1 MSNVISFR
9 KAAFGKVRIYRRLWS
24 YKQMRLLFEMDK
36 KNYGGCVRAFTRNS
50 ARSIII
56 RNGKIAM
63 IHSLK
68 YDYYKFPGG
77 GIEPGESD
85 IDVLIRET
93 AEEAG
98 LTVVPDTIREYG
110 YVHRIQKSTVEED
123 EYFIQDNYYYLCDVE
138 EGVRPQKLDSY
149 ESEEHFTLEY
159 VKPETAILSNRT
171 KDHGPKDPVMLER
184 KARVLEMLLSEGLI

>member
-1 MSNVISFR
+1 
-9 KAAFGKVRIYRRLWS
+9 
-24 YKQMRLLFEMDK
+24 MRLLFAIDK
-36 KNYGGCVRAFTRNS
+36 QDYAACTYTFVRNS
-50 ARSIII
+50 ARSIIL
-56 RNGKIAM
+56 RDGKIAM

-68 YDYYKFPGG
+68 YNYYKYPGG
-77 GIEPGESD
+77 GIEPGESAVD
-85 IDVLIRET
+85 ALIRET

-123 EYFIQDNYYYLCDVE
+123 ECFIQDNYYYLCDVE
-138 EGVRPQKLDSY
+138 EGVRPQKLDDY

-184 KARVLEMLLSEGLI
+184 EARVLEMLLSEGLI

>member
-1 MSNVISFR
+1 
-9 KAAFGKVRIYRRLWS
+9 
-24 YKQMRLLFEMDK
+24 MRLLFEMDK
-36 KNYGGCVRAFTRNS
+36 KDYGGCTHAFTRDS

-77 GIEPGESD
+77 GIEPGESAAD
-85 IDVLIRET
+85 ALIRET

-98 LTVVPDTIREYG
+98 LTVISDSIREYG

-123 EYFIQDNYYYLCDVE
+123 EYFVQDNYYYLCDAE
-138 EGVRPQKLDSY
+138 ESVRPQKLDDY
-149 ESEEHFTLEY
+149 ESDEHFTLEF
-159 VKPETAILSNRT
+159 VIPETAILSNRT

-184 KARVLEMLLSEGLI
+184 EARVLEMLLSEGMIE

>member
-1 MSNVISFR
+1 
-9 KAAFGKVRIYRRLWS
+9 
-24 YKQMRLLFEMDK
+24 MRLLFEMDK
-36 KNYGGCVRAFTRNS
+36 KDYGGCAHSFTRDS

-77 GIEPGESD
+77 GIEPGECAVD
-85 IDVLIRET
+85 ALIRET

-98 LTVVPDTIREYG
+98 LIVIPDSIREYG
-110 YVHRIQKSTVEED
+110 HVHRIQKSTVKED
-123 EYFIQDNYYYLCDVE
+123 EYFVQDNYYFLCDVE
-138 EGVRPQKLDSY
+138 EGVGPQKLDDY
-149 ESEEHFTLEY
+149 ESDEHFTLEY
-159 VKPETAILSNRT
+159 VMPESAILSNRT

-184 KARVLEMLLSEGLI
+184 EARVLEMLLSDGLIE

>member
-1 MSNVISFR
+1 
-9 KAAFGKVRIYRRLWS
+9 
-24 YKQMRLLFEMDK
+24 MRLLFEMDK
-36 KNYGGCVRAFTRNS
+36 KDYGGCTRSFTRDS

-56 RNGKIAM
+56 RKDRIAM
-63 IHSLK
+63 IHSQK

-85 IDVLIRET
+85 VDALIRET

-98 LTVVPDTIREYG
+98 LIVIPDSIREYG

-123 EYFIQDNYYYLCDVE
+123 EYFIQNNYYYLCNVE
-138 EGVRPQKLDSY
+138 EGVRPQKLDEY
-149 ESEEHFTLEY
+149 ESDEHFTLEY
-159 VKPETAILSNRT
+159 VMPETAILSNRT

-184 KARVLEMLLSEGLI
+184 EARVLEMLLSDGLIE

>member
-1 MSNVISFR
+1 
-9 KAAFGKVRIYRRLWS
+9 
-24 YKQMRLLFEMDK
+24 MRLLFEIDK
-36 KNYGGCVRAFTRNS
+36 KDYGGCTHTFARDS

-56 RNGKIAM
+56 KNGKIAM

-77 GIEPGESD
+77 GIEPGESATD
-85 IDVLIRET
+85 ALIRET

-98 LTVVPDTIREYG
+98 LTVIPDSIRDYG
-110 YVHRIQKSTVEED
+110 CVHRIQKSTAKED
-123 EYFIQDNYYYLCDVE
+123 EYFVQDNYYYLCDVE
-138 EGVRPQKLDSY
+138 ESVRPQKLDGY
-149 ESEEHFTLEY
+149 ESDEHFTLKY

-184 KARVLEMLLSEGLI
+184 EARVLEILLSEGLI

>member
-1 MSNVISFR
+1 
-9 KAAFGKVRIYRRLWS
+9 
-24 YKQMRLLFEMDK
+24 MRLLFEMDK
-36 KNYGGCVRAFTRNS
+36 KDYGGCTHTFTRDS

-77 GIEPGESD
+77 GIEPGESAAD
-85 IDVLIRET
+85 ALIRET

-98 LTVVPDTIREYG
+98 LTVISDSIREYG

-123 EYFIQDNYYYLCDVE
+123 EYFVQDASFTVSVP
-138 EGVRPQKLDSY
+138 GSAVRRPFFLS
-149 ESEEHFTLEY
+149 SSLPFM
-159 VKPETAILSNRT
+159 IL
-171 KDHGPKDPVMLER
+171 
-184 KARVLEMLLSEGLI
+184 

>member
-1 MSNVISFR
+1 
-9 KAAFGKVRIYRRLWS
+9 
-24 YKQMRLLFEMDK
+24 MRLLFEMDK
-36 KNYGGCVRAFTRNS
+36 KDYGGCTHTFTRDS

-77 GIEPGESD
+77 GIEPGESAAD
-85 IDVLIRET
+85 ALIRET

-98 LTVVPDTIREYG
+98 LTVIPESIREYG
-110 YVHRIQKSTVEED
+110 YVHRVQKSRVKED
-123 EYFIQDNYYYLCDVE
+123 EYFVQDNYYYLCDTE
-138 EGVRPQKLDSY
+138 EGVSPQKLDDY
-149 ESEEHFTLEY
+149 ESDEHFTLEY
-159 VKPETAILSNRT
+159 VKPECAILSNRT

-184 KARVLEMLLSEGLI
+184 EVRVLEMLISEGLIE

>member
-1 MSNVISFR
+1 
-9 KAAFGKVRIYRRLWS
+9 
-24 YKQMRLLFEMDK
+24 MRLLFEIDK
-36 KNYGGCVRAFTRNS
+36 KDYGGCTHVFMRDS

-77 GIEPGESD
+77 GIEPGESAAD
-85 IDVLIRET
+85 ALIRET

-98 LTVVPDTIREYG
+98 LTVIPDSIREYG
-110 YVHRIQKSTVEED
+110 YVHRIQKSTVKED
-123 EYFIQDNYYYLCDVE
+123 EYFVQDNYYFLCDVE
-138 EGVRPQKLDSY
+138 DGVKPQKLDDY
-149 ESEEHFTLEY
+149 ESDEQFTLKY
-159 VKPETAILSNRT
+159 VKSETAVLSNRT

-184 KARVLEMLLSEGLI
+184 EARVLEMLRSEGLI

>member
-1 MSNVISFR
+1 
-9 KAAFGKVRIYRRLWS
+9 
-24 YKQMRLLFEMDK
+24 MRLLFEMDK
-36 KNYGGCVRAFTRNS
+36 KDYGECTRSFTRDS

-77 GIEPGESD
+77 GIEPGESNVD
-85 IDVLIRET
+85 ALIRET

-98 LTVVPDTIREYG
+98 LTVIPDSIREYG
-110 YVHRIQKSTVEED
+110 YVHRIQKSTMEVD
-123 EYFIQDNYYYLCDVE
+123 EFFIQDNYYYLCDVE
-138 EGVRPQKLDSY
+138 EGIKPQKLDDY
-149 ESEEHFTLEY
+149 ESDEHFTLEY
-159 VKPETAILSNRT
+159 VMPESAIRSNRT

-184 KARVLEMLLSEGLI
+184 EARVLEMLLSDGLIE